1 MGDSKTL
8 EEPFLVQRHQYRR
21 QTVFL

>member
-1 MGDSKTL
+1 MGDSKNL